1 MQYHLMFYYTNLAIA
16 EKASCPEISSYDLT
30 YGTSHKAAALTAAFS
45 SDGECDPLYA
55 INYAFILNFT

>member
-1 MQYHLMFYYTNLAIA
+1 MQYHLMFYTNPAIA

-45 SDGECDPLYA
+45 SDGECVSIVRNKLCV
-55 INYAFILNFT
+55 